1 MVQQTIHGKPI
12 AAGYIAR
19 LDRSML
25 DRLAARPLYRSLLL
39 RQGDG
44 DIPAGLDS
52 PNRNDVIADAE
63 RLGAHWIVVW
73 PEADRRVLPYL
84 TELGYRRR
92 LAEDGALLYTR

>member
-25 DRLAARPLYRSLLL
+25 ERLTARPLYRSLLL

-44 DIPAGLDS
+44 DIPAGLDQPS
-52 PNRNDVIADAE
+52 RKDAIDDAD
-63 RLGAHWIVVW
+63 RLGAHWVVVW
-73 PEADRRVLPYL
+73 PEAGRRVLPYL
-84 TELGYRRR
+84 VELGYTRR
-92 LAEDGALLYTR
+92 ASEDGALLYSR